1 MEGQVD
7 GKRSVSRAGTVFAQL
22 LGRMTWTDSAA
33 RACPAVKATALA
45 TPLSEQQR
53 PHRCLSAGGTSHMVL
68 LATSS
73 HFSLAHLRAVNVKSL
88 RLAGEH
94 LWRGTSE
101 AWSLLHVEAVSVFR
115 VPRALGQEQTRHPPV
130 RRFRQATQDRV

>member
-1 MEGQVD
+1 VC
-7 GKRSVSRAGTVFAQL
+7 VQL
-22 LGRMTWTDSAA
+22 LGRMTWSDSAA
-33 RACPAVKATALA
+33 RVCPAVKATALA
-45 TPLSEQQR
+45 TPLTARQR

-73 HFSLAHLRAVNVKSL
+73 HFSLAHLRAVNVESL

-101 AWSLLHVEAVSVFR
+101 ACSFLHVETVT
-115 VPRALGQEQTRHPPV
+115 PEYQEH
-130 RRFRQATQDRV
+130 